1 MSKVIGKITCP
12 NGKYFKEGEEK
23 TRWLNCGILL
33 HNGDQDEHGQP
44 TPEGYRIKLDCLPA
58 GIAPGEA
65 WFSVYPQDQPRGSAP
80 KPAQNRS
87 ESVPAQEKQDEIPF

>member
-1 MSKVIGKITCP
+1 MSKLIGKITCP

-33 HNGDQDEHGQP
+33 HNEELDENGQP
-44 TPEGYRIKLDCLPA
+44 SPEGYRIKLDCLPA

-65 WFSVYPQDQPRGSAP
+65 WFSVYPPDPPRGSAQ
-80 KPAQNRS
+80 KPAQKPT
-87 ESVPAQEKQDEIPF
+87 ESVAPGGTTGDIPF